1 LQQERE
7 NMWQSSP
14 GIDAGGAPIRLPLR
28 RRGLLTVS
36 LAAPLGLLPRP
47 AGAAADLAAPAL
59 VQSRHKVTML
69 WYPAALCLVVVG
81 LAQRQGIFAK
91 YGLEVETFTAG
102 SDTASLLE
110 ALALGKA
117 DATSNFI
124 LRFMK
129 PLEAGFD
136 VKLTAG
142 THGGCSILV
151 ASRAAGIETL
161 QDLRGKRIGMTD
173 LSSPMKLLYEIH
185 FQRNGVS
192 PDSIEWVQFPSD
204 VFTLAVDKGEIQAFA
219 DGHPNA
225 YFAIRRSKG
234 KLYELAANGTGELGK
249 YACCALAVSGKLL
262 RDNRPA
268 AVALTRAMV
277 EASIAVDRNNKLAVE
292 AAQFYSP
299 RQVKPEELGEMIA
312 SYPYD
317 EHRGCPTG
325 AEFRS
330 HVLWY
335 AQGLKETG
343 ILKPSTDPARFADR
357 VTLDLLESW

>member
-1 LQQERE
+1 MKVPDSAHTLSRPTQLRV
-7 NMWQSSP
+7 
-14 GIDAGGAPIRLPLR
+14 R
-28 RRGLLTVS
+28 RRGLLR
-36 LAAPLGLLPRP
+36 L
-47 AGAAADLAAPAL
+47 GAAAGVAAPFGLLSGRASGGADLSAPAL
-59 VQSRHKVTML
+59 VQSRHKLTML
-69 WYPAALCLVVVG
+69 WNPSSLCLVVIG
-81 LAQRQGIFAK
+81 LAQKQGIFDK
-91 YGLEVETFTAG
+91 YGLEVETLNVG
-102 SDTASLLE
+102 NDTAPLLE

-151 ASRAAGIETL
+151 ASRAAGINNL

-185 FQRNGVS
+185 FQRNGVP
-192 PDSIEWVQFPSD
+192 PDEITWRQFPSD
-204 VFTLAVDKGEIQAFA
+204 VFTLAVDKGEIEAFA

-225 YFAIRRSKG
+225 YYAIRRSKG

-249 YACCALAVSGKLL
+249 YACCALAVSGRLL

-268 AVALTRAMV
+268 AIALTRAMV
-277 EASIAVDRNNKLAVE
+277 EASIAVDRNNSLAVE

-325 AEFRS
+325 AEFRK
-330 HVLWY
+330 HILFY
-335 AQGLKETG
+335 AQGLKDTG
-343 ILKPSTDPARFADR
+343 ILKPGTDPVRLTDR
-357 VTLDLLESW
+357 VTLDLLGGA